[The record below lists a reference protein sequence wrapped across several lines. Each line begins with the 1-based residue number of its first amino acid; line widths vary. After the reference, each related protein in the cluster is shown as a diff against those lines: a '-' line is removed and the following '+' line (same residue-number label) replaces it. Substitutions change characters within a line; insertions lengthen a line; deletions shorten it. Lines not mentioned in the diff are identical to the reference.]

1 MSEHEHEVDRRLE
14 AAASANPEL
23 AALLAGQHDDP
34 SARYRRLASLV
45 GGLALAAGLVVAV
58 AYATRPW
65 RRSHEPAV
73 EIGRSQLLMPIKTER
88 GAAGEETAPFTG
100 FAVSIETDPPGALV
114 SIGGAL
120 RGEAPVLASVTC
132 RGTEKVEVL
141 AQKPGFRPARR
152 ELACRADTLV
162 KMTLRLER

>member
-1 MSEHEHEVDRRLE
+1 MSQHEADRQLQ

-23 AALLAGQHDDP
+23 AALLAGKHDDP
-34 SARYRRLASLV
+34 SLRYRRLAFLV
-45 GGLALAAGLVVAV
+45 GGVAVLAGLVLAV
-58 AYATRPW
+58 AWATRPW
-65 RRSHEPAV
+65 RRTHEAAI
-73 EIGRSQLLMPIKTER
+73 EIDRSQLLAPIKTER
-88 GAAGEETAPFTG
+88 GPAGEETSPFTG
-100 FAVSIETDPPGALV
+100 FAVSIDTDPPGALV

-132 RGTEKVEVL
+132 RGAEKVQIL
-141 AQKPGFRPARR
+141 AQKPGFRPLRR